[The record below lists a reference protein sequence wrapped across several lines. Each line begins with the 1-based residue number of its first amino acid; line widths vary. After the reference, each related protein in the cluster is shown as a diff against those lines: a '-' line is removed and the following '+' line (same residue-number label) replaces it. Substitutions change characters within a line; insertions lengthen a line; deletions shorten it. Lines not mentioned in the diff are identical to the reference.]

1 MPMQTNYQSFAFRQ
15 PSLFKIAIYLLI
27 LSIATFA
34 GSCAGMLCSYFVFAF
49 FQFKTINTSLCV
61 GVISLLA
68 MSIWL
73 LETVRVGMASSAWKS
88 GIFGLFSTIILSF
101 SFRDPVLL
109 FLIFFLLYAVIVAAF
124 CFLGSNLALAL
135 LLASTNIK
143 KRYLKIAVLAWMI
156 PFSFLAAFLIGSP
169 PAPNEAQFFNHY
181 PNLIRAA
188 GASLI
193 PLLVANMS
201 WRIFVLDKIPMREFA
216 FFQEWAIALAAWGG
230 KSFHNKD
237 LSNADFTGATVAN
250 TDFRASS
257 FYRTCLKDVKGL
269 DKARVDSQY
278 LDLDNPNVQKL
289 LTQGTHGNHSFSR
302 VNLRGAYL
310 SNADMRQFVLIETN
324 LEGADLSGADLRES
338 ILLRAILT
346 DADLSRADLTG
357 ACLKDWSFNAKTRFD
372 DIACDYYYRDYE
384 DNRPTDRY
392 PAERDF
398 EPGEF
403 QSLFQKLSNA
413 VELVFKDQVDWRAL
427 SFTFEKFRVED
438 GGLELELKGVE
449 QQGDYWIVKV
459 AHKEG
464 VPRQEVERKV
474 AATYDDIRLL
484 LEAKDQEI
492 NRLVGINT
500 QMMSVMENQTSS
512 LHNQSEALKNYSKQP
527 LGNSFFITGSTITN
541 LTGSGQIEYAEAVR
555 EVRNAITLTHD
566 PAQMDNRIQQILEH
580 FQSIATMPEQ
590 QAELIEQLVLS
601 EAGSDPTFKKYLQE
615 QSFQIL
621 QAMPQ
626 GVVTSAIQ
634 NAIAQL

>member
-1 MPMQTNYQSFAFRQ
+1 MQSSYQFITFRQPRLFKLVIYLLTFNIAIFAGICAGILCVYFSFAFFQ
-15 PSLFKIAIYLLI
+15 AGSLYFGISFGIISFLI
-27 LSIATFA
+27 LSIW
-34 GSCAGMLCSYFVFAF
+34 M
-49 FQFKTINTSLCV
+49 I
-61 GVISLLA
+61 
-68 MSIWL
+68 
-73 LETVRVGMASSAWKS
+73 ETVRAGIVSSSWKVAVLS
-88 GIFGLFSTIILSF
+88 LFSFIILSL
-101 SFRDPVLL
+101 SFNKSQLF
-109 FLIFFLLYAVIVAAF
+109 FLIFFLLFALIVA
-124 CFLGSNLALAL
+124 FLFFASSNLALAL
-135 LLASTNIK
+135 LFTLAK
-143 KRYLKIAVLAWMI
+143 GKERDFKLVL
-156 PFSFLAAFLIGSP
+156 LACMLPPSLLLAFILVPSSS
-169 PAPNEAQFFNHY
+169 NKVQFFSSY
-181 PNLIRAA
+181 STIIKALE
-188 GASLI
+188 ASLI
-193 PLLVANMS
+193 PLLMANAS
-201 WRIFVLDKIPMREFA
+201 WRIFVSASPMREFA
-216 FFQEWAIALAAWGG
+216 FFQEWAIAIAAWGG
-230 KSFHNKD
+230 KSFYNED

-257 FYRTCLKDVKGL
+257 FYRTCLKDVEGL

-278 LDLDNPNVQKL
+278 LDLEHPNVQKL
-289 LTQGTHGNHSFSR
+289 LTQGTHENHSFSR

-310 SNADMRQFVLIETN
+310 RNADMRQFVLTETN

-372 DIACDYYYRDYE
+372 GIACDYYYREYK
-384 DNRPTDRY
+384 DNRSTDRY

-398 EPGEF
+398 EAGEF

-449 QQGDYWIVKV
+449 QQGDYWVVKV

-500 QMMSVMENQTSS
+500 QIMGVIDNQTSS
-512 LHNQSEALKNYSKQP
+512 LQAQSEALKNYSKQP

-555 EVRNAITLTHD
+555 EVRNAITLTRD
-566 PAQMDNRIQQILEH
+566 PTQMDRRIQQILEQ
-580 FQSIATMPEQ
+580 FQSIATTPEQ
-590 QAELIEQLVLS
+590 QTELIEQLMLS
-601 EAGSDPTFKKYLQE
+601 EASSDPAFKQYLQE
-615 QSFQIL
+615 QSSQIL
-621 QAMPQ
+621 RAMPQ
-626 GVVTSAIQ
+626 GIVTSAIRG
-634 NAIAQL
+634 AIAQL